1 MIHLSQEFTHLDVM
15 RIVCNY
21 LVLMYILSSV
31 AAKNG
36 VLQFLKDHR
45 DSAYE
50 NSLLL
55 DVILHPLLGAI
66 GDLSRN
72 LELNSVKFKIRGGL

>member
-1 MIHLSQEFTHLDVM
+1 
-15 RIVCNY
+15 
-21 LVLMYILSSV
+21 MYILSYV

-36 VLQFLKDHR
+36 VPQFLDDHR
-45 DSAYE
+45 DSTYE
-50 NSLLL
+50 DSLLL
-55 DVILHPLLGAI
+55 AIILNPLVCAI

>member
-1 MIHLSQEFTHLDVM
+1 
-15 RIVCNY
+15 
-21 LVLMYILSSV
+21 MYILSYV

-36 VLQFLKDHR
+36 VLQILNDHR

-50 NSLLL
+50 DSLLL
-55 DVILHPLLGAI
+55 DIILHPLGYAI

>member
-1 MIHLSQEFTHLDVM
+1 
-15 RIVCNY
+15 
-21 LVLMYILSSV
+21 MYILSFD

-36 VLQFLKDHR
+36 VPQILDDHR
-45 DSAYE
+45 DLPSE
-50 NSLLL
+50 DSLLL
-55 DVILHPLLGAI
+55 DIILNPLVYAI